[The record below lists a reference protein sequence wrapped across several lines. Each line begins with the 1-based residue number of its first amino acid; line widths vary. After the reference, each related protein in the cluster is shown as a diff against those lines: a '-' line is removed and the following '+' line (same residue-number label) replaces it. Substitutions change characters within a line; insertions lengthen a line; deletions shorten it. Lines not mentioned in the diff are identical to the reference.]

1 MLDKIEII
9 LYSTTYVASDVFT
22 LVFIHRLSEVVR

>member
-1 MLDKIEII
+1 MLDKIKII
-9 LYSTTYVASDVFT
+9 LYPTTYVVSDIFT